1 MNTFIDREICMKV
14 KGVLDHNG
22 IKLESNNKASGENLK
37 YFPVKPEAW
46 KQPWVKKEVTRDVR
60 KYFELNGDENSIS
73 CFVGCS

>member
-37 YFPVKPEAW
+37 YFPVKPEA
-46 KQPWVKKEVTRDVR
+46 
-60 KYFELNGDENSIS
+60 
-73 CFVGCS
+73 